1 MTVAPYDHGAM
12 ISVLRLNFVQPGLEP
27 GELSDRYRAGIDMA
41 AYADEHGFMAVSF
54 EEHHGAENG
63 WSPSPLLTAGMVLA
77 RTSTINVTI
86 QALLVPLHD
95 PLRIAE
101 DLAVLDLAGG
111 GRLSAVAGLGY
122 RPSEYAAHG
131 KSWDDRG
138 ALMDH
143 CLETVLKAWSGEPF
157 EHNGTTVT
165 VTPHPKSP
173 PQQLLFVGGR
183 TKVAAR
189 RAARLGLPFW
199 PVAHLPELEAY
210 YLEQCKEHGTTGL
223 AIMPSPDTTFTFV
236 ADDPDAAWAELGH
249 HFLHEARTYAGWQ
262 NNDTHSAAY
271 SDATTVDE
279 LRADGK
285 YTVLTPA
292 ECVEKAK
299 DPTAVFV
306 HHPLCG
312 GVPID
317 RAWESLRLYVDEVLP
332 AAAQASESATSPS

>member
-1 MTVAPYDHGAM
+1 M

-27 GELSDRYRAGIDMA
+27 DELSDRYRAGVEMA
-41 AYADEHGFMAVSF
+41 AFADTNGFMVVSF

-63 WSPSPLLTAGMVLA
+63 WSPSPLVTAGMVLA
-77 RTSTINVTI
+77 RTATTRVTI

-101 DLAVLDLAGG
+101 DIAVLDLAGN
-111 GRLSAVAGLGY
+111 GRFSVVAGLGY

-131 KSWDDRG
+131 KDWDGRG
-138 ALMDH
+138 RLMDH

-157 EHNGTTVT
+157 EHNGTTVV
-165 VTPHPKSP
+165 VTPRPKSS

-183 TKVAAR
+183 TKAAAR

-210 YLEQCKEHGTTGL
+210 YREQCEAHGTGGF
-223 AIMPSPDTTFTFV
+223 AVMPSPDTAFTFV
-236 ADDPDAAWAELGH
+236 SDDPDRAWAELGH

-262 NNDTHSAAY
+262 DSDTHSAAY
-271 SDATTVDE
+271 SSATTVEE
-279 LRADGK
+279 LRAEGK
-285 YTVLTPA
+285 YTIRTPA
-292 ECVEKAK
+292 ECVEIAER
-299 DPTAVFV
+299 DPNAVFV

-312 GVPID
+312 GLPID
-317 RAWESLRLYVDEVLP
+317 RAWESLQLYADEVLP
-332 AAAQASESATSPS
+332 ASAAASESAIRPS

>member
-1 MTVAPYDHGAM
+1 M
-12 ISVLRLNFVQPGLEP
+12 ISTLRLNFVQPGLDPNEL
-27 GELSDRYRAGIDMA
+27 GERYRAGIEMA
-41 AYADEHGFMAVSF
+41 AYADGNGFMAVSF
-54 EEHHGAENG
+54 EEHHGADNG

-77 RTSTINVTI
+77 RTQHVAVTI

-101 DLAVLDLAGG
+101 DLAVLDLAGN
-111 GRLSAVAGLGY
+111 GRLSVVAGLGY

-131 KSWDDRG
+131 KDWDERG

-143 CLETVLKAWSGEPF
+143 CLETILAAWTGTPF

-189 RAARLGLPFW
+189 RAARFGLPFW
-199 PVAHLPELEAY
+199 PVADLPELEAY
-210 YLEQCKEHGTTGL
+210 YHEQCKEHGTTGFV
-223 AIMPSPDTTFTFV
+223 IMPSADLTFTFV
-236 ADDPDAAWAELGH
+236 SDDPDKAWAEIGH
-249 HFLHEARTYAGWQ
+249 HFLHEAQTYAGWQ

-271 SDATTVDE
+271 SSATTVDE
-279 LRADGK
+279 LRAEGK
-285 YTVLTPA
+285 YTIRTPA
-292 ECVEKAK
+292 ECVEMAQ
-299 DPTAVFV
+299 DPNAVFV

-312 GVPID
+312 GLPID
-317 RAWESLRLYVDEVLP
+317 RAWESLQLYVDEVL
-332 AAAQASESATSPS
+332 SAINPS